1 MKHIF
6 IINPK
11 SGKEDTTAYIRQ
23 QLEKTDFDWEIYN
36 TTAPKDAI
44 RFIREWCGKHD
55 EEVRFYACGGDGTLS
70 EVVNGAAGFENASV
84 SCYPCGSGND
94 FVKNYGGAEKF
105 LDIEKLCRAENQS
118 IDLIKVNDDI
128 YSVNIVNFGFDA
140 YAVKTMNSVR
150 RKPLIGGKNAYNT
163 GIVTAILK
171 AMKNVAEI
179 TVDEKPFFDEKFL
192 LCTVANGQ
200 FIGGKYRCAP
210 RASLDDGT
218 LDLCL
223 VKTVSV
229 PKFASLIGLYEKGEH
244 LDSEK
249 FRKYICY
256 TRCKKVDIKASEG
269 FFISVDGEIY
279 DGNNFRLEVIHKALK
294 FGIPT

>member
-6 IINPK
+6 IVNPK
-11 SGKEDTTAYIRQ
+11 SGKSDNTDFIRRE
-23 QLEKTDFDWEIYN
+23 LEKTDFDWEIYS

-44 RFIREWCGKHD
+44 RFIHEWCGKND

-70 EVVNGAAGFENASV
+70 EVVNGAAGFPNASV
-84 SCYPCGSGND
+84 SCYPSGSGND
-94 FVKNYGGAEKF
+94 FVKSLGGAEKF
-105 LDIEKLCRAENQS
+105 SDIGALCRAENTE
-118 IDLIKVNDDI
+118 IDLIRVNDDI

-150 RKPLIGGKNAYNT
+150 RKPVIGGKNAYNT
-163 GIVTAILK
+163 GIVAAILR
-171 AMKNVAEI
+171 AMKNKAEI
-179 TVDEKPFFDEKFL
+179 TVDGEAFFGDRFL

-200 FIGGKYRCAP
+200 FIGGKYQCAP
-210 RASLDDGT
+210 KASLDDGT

-223 VKTVSV
+223 VKPVSV
-229 PKFASLIGLYEKGEH
+229 PKFASLIGLYEKGQH

-249 FRKYICY
+249 FEKYICY
-256 TRCKKVDIKASEG
+256 TRCKRVEIKASEG

-279 DGNNFRLEVIHKALK
+279 EGSDFTLEVVPKALK
-294 FGIPT
+294 FGIPE

>member
-11 SGKEDTTAYIRQ
+11 SGKEDTTACIRQ

-44 RFIREWCGKHD
+44 RFIREWCGKNSD
-55 EEVRFYACGGDGTLS
+55 EVRFYACGGDGTLS
-70 EVVNGAAGFENASV
+70 EVVNGAAGFANASV

-94 FVKNYGGAEKF
+94 FVKNYGGAERF
-105 LDIEKLCRAENQS
+105 LDIDKLCRAENQS
-118 IDLIKVNDDI
+118 IDLIKINDDI
-128 YSVNIVNFGFDA
+128 YSVNIANFGFDA

-163 GIVTAILK
+163 GIVAAILR
-171 AMKNVAEI
+171 AMKNSAEI
-179 TVDEKPFFDEKFL
+179 TVDGKLFFDEKFL

-200 FIGGKYRCAP
+200 FIGGKYQCAP
-210 RASLDDGT
+210 RASLDDGI

-223 VKTVSV
+223 VKPVSV
-229 PKFASLIGLYEKGEH
+229 PKFASLIGLYEKGLH

-249 FRKYICY
+249 FKKYICY
-256 TRCKKVDIKASEG
+256 TRCKSVEIKAHEG

-279 DGNNFRLEVIHKALK
+279 DGTEFRLGVVPNALK
-294 FGIPT
+294 FGIPE

>member
-11 SGKEDTTAYIRQ
+11 SGKEDSTWHIRQ
-23 QLEKTDFDWEIYN
+23 QLEKTNFDWEIYN

-44 RFIREWCGKHD
+44 RFIREWCKNNS

-70 EVVNGAAGFENASV
+70 EVVNGVVGFENASV

-94 FVKNYGGAEKF
+94 FVKNYGGTEKF
-105 LDIEKLCRAENQS
+105 LDVEKLCRAENKS

-163 GIVTAILK
+163 GIVAAILK
-171 AMKNVAEI
+171 AMKNKAEI
-179 TVDEKPFFDEKFL
+179 TVDEKPFFNEKFL

-200 FIGGKYRCAP
+200 FIGGKYKCAP
-210 RASLDDGT
+210 KASLDDGT

-244 LDSEK
+244 LESEK

-256 TRCKKVDIKASEG
+256 TRCKKVEINAQDG

-279 DGNNFRLEVIHKALK
+279 EGSKFRLEVVPNALK
-294 FGIPT
+294 FGIPV

>member
-6 IINPK
+6 IVNPK
-11 SGKEDTTAYIRQ
+11 SGKNDSTEQIRR
-23 QLEKTDFDWEIYN
+23 QLENTDFDWEIYN

-44 RFIREWCGKHD
+44 RFIRDWCGKHS

-70 EVVNGAAGFENASV
+70 EVVNGAVGFTNASV

-140 YAVKTMNSVR
+140 FAVKTMNNVR
-150 RKPLIGGKNAYNT
+150 RKPFIGGKNAYNT
-163 GIVTAILK
+163 GIVAAILK
-171 AMKNVAEI
+171 AMKNKAEI
-179 TVDEKPFFDEKFL
+179 TVDKKPFFNEKFL

-229 PKFASLIGLYEKGEH
+229 PKFASLIGLYEKGQH

-249 FRKYICY
+249 FKKYICY
-256 TRCKKVDIKASEG
+256 KRCKKVEIKASDG

-279 DGNNFRLEVIHKALK
+279 DGNEFRLEVIPKAVK

>member
-11 SGKEDTTAYIRQ
+11 SGKNDRTDFIRQ

-36 TTAPKDAI
+36 TSAPKDAI
-44 RFIREWCGKHD
+44 RFIREWCGKHS

-70 EVVNGAAGFENASV
+70 EVVNGAAGFANASV

-105 LDIEKLCRAENQS
+105 LDIEKLCRAENKS

-150 RKPLIGGKNAYNT
+150 RKPLIGGNNAYNT
-163 GIVTAILK
+163 GIVAAILK
-171 AMKNVAEI
+171 AMKNKAEI
-179 TVDEKPFFDEKFL
+179 TVDGKLFFDEKFL

-200 FIGGKYRCAP
+200 FIGGKYQCAP
-210 RASLDDGT
+210 RASLDDGI

-223 VKTVSV
+223 VKPVSV
-229 PKFASLIGLYEKGEH
+229 PKFASLIGLYEKGLH

-256 TRCKKVDIKASEG
+256 TRCKTVEIKAPEG

-279 DGNNFRLEVIHKALK
+279 EGTDFRLEVVTKALK
-294 FGIPT
+294 FGIPE

>member
-11 SGKEDTTAYIRQ
+11 SGKNDNTEYIRQ
-23 QLEKTDFDWEIYN
+23 QLEKTNFDWEIYN

-44 RFIREWCGKHD
+44 RFIREWCGKYS

-70 EVVNGAAGFENASV
+70 EVVNGAVGFANASV

-105 LDIEKLCRAENQS
+105 LDIEKLCCAENQS
-118 IDLIKVNDDI
+118 IDLIKVNNDI

-163 GIVTAILK
+163 GIVAAILK
-171 AMKNVAEI
+171 AMKNTAEI
-179 TVDEKPFFDEKFL
+179 TVDAKPFFNEKFL

-210 RASLDDGT
+210 KASLDDDT

-223 VKTVSV
+223 VKTVSI
-229 PKFASLIGLYEKGEH
+229 PKFASLIGLYEKGQH
-244 LDSEK
+244 LESEK
-249 FRKYICY
+249 FKKYICY
-256 TRCKKVDIKASEG
+256 TRCKTVDIKASEG

-279 DGNNFRLEVIHKALK
+279 DGTEFRLEVVPKALK
-294 FGIPT
+294 FGIPQ

>member
-44 RFIREWCGKHD
+44 RFIREWCGKNS

-70 EVVNGAAGFENASV
+70 EVVNGAAGFANASV

-94 FVKNYGGAEKF
+94 FVKNYGGKERF
-105 LDIEKLCRAENQS
+105 LDVEKLCRAENHS

-163 GIVTAILK
+163 GIAAAILK
-171 AMKNVAEI
+171 AMKNKAEI
-179 TVDEKPFFDEKFL
+179 TVDGKPFFNDKFL

-200 FIGGKYRCAP
+200 FIGGKYQCAP

-223 VKTVSV
+223 VKPVSV
-229 PKFASLIGLYEKGEH
+229 PKFASLIGLYEKGQH

-256 TRCKKVDIKASEG
+256 TRCKSVEIKASEG

-279 DGNNFRLEVIHKALK
+279 DGMEFRMEVLPNALK
-294 FGIPT
+294 FGIPK

>member
-11 SGKEDTTAYIRQ
+11 SGKEDSTSHIRQ
-23 QLEKTDFDWEIYN
+23 QLEKTNVDWEIYN

-44 RFIREWCGKHD
+44 RFIRDWCEKHSED
-55 EEVRFYACGGDGTLS
+55 VRFYACGGDGTLS
-70 EVVNGAAGFENASV
+70 EVVNGAAGFPNASV
-84 SCYPCGSGND
+84 SCYPCGSGDD
-94 FVKNYGGAEKF
+94 FVKNYGGAERF

-118 IDLIKVNDDI
+118 IDLIKVNDNI

-150 RKPLIGGKNAYNT
+150 RKHLIGGNNAYNT
-163 GIVTAILK
+163 GIVAAILK
-171 AMKNVAEI
+171 AMKNKAEI
-179 TVDEKPFFDEKFL
+179 TVDEKQFFNEKFL

-229 PKFASLIGLYEKGEH
+229 PKFVSLIGLYEKGQH
-244 LDSEK
+244 LESKK
-249 FRKYICY
+249 FEKYICY
-256 TRCKKVDIKASEG
+256 TRCKTVNIKASDG

-279 DGNNFRLEVIHKALK
+279 DGTDFKLEVIPKALK
-294 FGIPT
+294 FGIPM

>member
-23 QLEKTDFDWEIYN
+23 QLEKTDFNWEIYN

-44 RFIREWCGKHD
+44 RFIREWCKNNS

-94 FVKNYGGAEKF
+94 FVKNYGGVERF
-105 LDIEKLCRAENQS
+105 LDIDKLCRAENQS

-128 YSVNIVNFGFDA
+128 YSINIVNFGFDA

-163 GIVTAILK
+163 GIAAAILR
-171 AMKNVAEI
+171 AMKNKAEI
-179 TVDEKPFFDEKFL
+179 TVDGKPFFNEKFL

-223 VKTVSV
+223 VKPVSV
-229 PKFASLIGLYEKGEH
+229 PQFASLIGLYEKGEH

-249 FRKYICY
+249 FKKYICY
-256 TRCKKVDIKASEG
+256 THCKKVEINAQNG

-279 DGNNFRLEVIHKALK
+279 EGTKFRLEVLPNALK
-294 FGIPT
+294 FGIPQ

>member
-11 SGKEDTTAYIRQ
+11 SGKEDSTSHIRQ

-70 EVVNGAAGFENASV
+70 EVVNGAAGFANASV

-94 FVKNYGGAEKF
+94 FVKNYGGAKKF
-105 LDIEKLCRAENQS
+105 LDVEKLCSAENHS

-163 GIVTAILK
+163 GIVAAILK
-171 AMKNVAEI
+171 AMKNNAEI
-179 TVDEKPFFDEKFL
+179 TIDGKPFFNEKFL

-200 FIGGKYRCAP
+200 FIGGKYKCAP

-244 LDSEK
+244 LEAEK

-256 TRCKKVDIKASEG
+256 TRCKKVDINAQDG

-279 DGNNFRLEVIHKALK
+279 EGSEFRLEVVPNALK
-294 FGIPT
+294 FGIPV